1 MWLTIT
7 EDLKEIYLD
16 KEENLMFGDYYL
28 EEVERET
35 LKEKTLRSQ
44 KTL

>member
-16 KEENLMFGDYYL
+16 EEENFMFDDYYL